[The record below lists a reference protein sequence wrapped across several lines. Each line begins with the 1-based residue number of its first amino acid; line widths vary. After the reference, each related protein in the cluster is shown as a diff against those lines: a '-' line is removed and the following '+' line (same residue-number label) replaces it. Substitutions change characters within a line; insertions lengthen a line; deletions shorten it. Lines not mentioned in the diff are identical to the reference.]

1 MSITLDD
8 NAVDVFKLYDELAI
22 AYSKDIEGYKSLL
35 KSIEA
40 MITQKEEMLQD
51 IKDKTIG
58 ILKSSLDV
66 KASPEPRVR
75 KKGRKIK
82 TVVLNEKAV
91 EADDEIETGG
101 DVIEIAAT
109 PEEAQPLEMIPVID
123 AKVQKQRAPRQKKE
137 AGKGKVKK
145 VAKPKKL
152 TKRSKKIADVKTPGI
167 KKSEKPAKA
176 EKEIKCLYH
185 PESSAV
191 DMQRQLCSSCRWKLR
206 SNGLTEYD
214 KDPSV
219 VSFLKGETKS
229 IPNVGQPMCPVH
241 PEVPAYNKKTGLCQR
256 CQSKAKALGVTDRRL
271 VEAELELIMNPL
283 I

>member
-1 MSITLDD
+1 MSIALDD
-8 NAVDVFKLYDELAI
+8 HAVDVFKLYDELTI
-22 AYSKDIEGYKSLL
+22 AYTKDIEGYRSLL

-51 IKDKTIG
+51 IKNKTIG
-58 ILKSSLDV
+58 LLKSSLDI
-66 KASPEPRVR
+66 KASPKPRGR

-82 TVVLNEKAV
+82 TVTVNNEPAAAV
-91 EADDEIETGG
+91 DEIDTGEA
-101 DVIEIAAT
+101 VIEIAAT
-109 PEEAQPLEMIPVID
+109 PVEAQPIEMIPVI
-123 AKVQKQRAPRQKKE
+123 KVQRPRAPRQKKE

-145 VAKPKKL
+145 VATPKKPAR
-152 TKRSKKIADVKTPGI
+152 RSEKIAEDKTPGI
-167 KKSEKPAKA
+167 KKTEKPAKA

-185 PESSAV
+185 PESAAV

-229 IPNVGQPMCPVH
+229 IPNLGQPMCPVH

-256 CQSKAKALGVTDRRL
+256 CQSKAKAIGVTDRHL
-271 VEAELELIMNPL
+271 TKKELMGLRPST
-283 I
+283 

>member
-8 NAVDVFKLYDELAI
+8 NAVDVFKTYDDLAI
-22 AYSKDIEGYKSLL
+22 AYSKDIEGYKTLL

-40 MITQKEEMLQD
+40 MIMQKEEMLQD
-51 IKDKTIG
+51 IKNKTIG
-58 ILKSSLDV
+58 LLKSSLDI
-66 KASPEPRVR
+66 KTSPKSRGR

-82 TVVLNEKAV
+82 TVTLNIEPAAAV
-91 EADDEIETGG
+91 DEIDTGEA
-101 DVIEIAAT
+101 VIEIAAT
-109 PEEAQPLEMIPVID
+109 PLEAQPIEMIPVI
-123 AKVQKQRAPRQKKE
+123 KVQRSRASRQKKE
-137 AGKGKVKK
+137 TGKGKVKK
-145 VAKPKKL
+145 APKPKKPA
-152 TKRSKKIADVKTPGI
+152 KRSKIIAEDKTPGI
-167 KKSEKPAKA
+167 KKTEKPAKA

-185 PESSAV
+185 PESAAV

-283 I
+283 M